1 MDDGSLY
8 KNKGLK
14 FCTNSFTLKEIK
26 ILQKILFDKYNLKST
41 IHRTGLINQYNIYI
55 LKSYMNDLIN
65 IVKPHIHP
73 TMMYKII
80 NYKK

>member
-14 FCTNSFTLKEIK
+14 FYTNYFTLKEIK
-26 ILQKILFDKYNLKST
+26 LLQNILLEKYNLKST
-41 IHRTGLINQYNIYI
+41 IHKTGKINQYNIYI
-55 LKSYMNDLIN
+55 LKSSMNNLIN
-65 IVKPHIHP
+65 IVKPYIHP

-80 NYKK
+80 NLDK

>member
-14 FCTNSFTLKEIK
+14 FSTNCFTLKDIQLLVSLLEN
-26 ILQKILFDKYNLKST
+26 KYNLKTS
-41 IHRTGLINQYNIYI
+41 IHKTGIVNQYSIYI
-55 LKSYMNDLIN
+55 PKSNLNKLIK

-73 TMMYKII
+73 SMY
-80 NYKK
+80 YKLNFK

>member
-14 FCTNSFTLKEIK
+14 FCTNGFTLKDVQYLSSLLEDRYK
-26 ILQKILFDKYNLKST
+26 LKTS
-41 IHRTGLINQYNIYI
+41 IHKTGIVNQYSLYI
-55 LKSYMNDLIN
+55 PKSSLKDLIK

-73 TMMYKII
+73 TMYYKLNLI
-80 NYKK
+80 

>member
-14 FCTNSFTLKEIK
+14 FSTNSFTLKEIK
-26 ILQKILFDKYNLKST
+26 FLQNILLEKYNLKST
-41 IHRTGLINQYNIYI
+41 IHKTGLINQYNIYVI
-55 LKSYMNDLIN
+55 KSSMNDLID

-80 NYKK
+80 NY

>member
-1 MDDGSLY
+1 MDDGSLH

-14 FCTNSFTLKEIK
+14 FSTNCFTLKEIK
-26 ILQKILFDKYNLKST
+26 FLQGILLEKYNLKST
-41 IHRTGLINQYNIYI
+41 IHKTGYINQYNIYI
-55 LKSYMNDLIN
+55 LKSSMNDLIN

-80 NYKK
+80 NLNK